1 MEIKKLEGSPSSYGG
16 CSRADDDGAGVLIP
30 INVTTHI
37 NNNRNINKVG
47 RHLMHLEMFVAR
59 ESNNRDDTI
68 DNMKN
73 TISRIDIN
81 LTTFKISQ
89 EASQEKLDNY
99 LGD

>member
-1 MEIKKLEGSPSSYGG
+1 MQVETHRHIIEAIK
-16 CSRADDDGAGVLIP
+16 R
-30 INVTTHI
+30 
-37 NNNRNINKVG
+37 VG
-47 RHLMHLEMFVAR
+47 RHLMRLEMLVAR